1 MKDSAPS
8 PRRLQYLRDYRRRKR
23 SIRLWQ
29 VCLLAGLFALWELTT
44 RLGLSDGFL
53 TSSPSRMAGTLQSL
67 WHSGDLWRHI
77 GTSCL
82 ETVVGFTAG
91 TLLGTAIAVA
101 MWWWEKLARVLDP
114 YLVVLNALPKTALGP
129 IFIVWMGAGMG
140 AIIVMTLAI
149 SLIVTILTMYQGF
162 MTTDPEKLRLMRSL
176 GARRSQMLWLLVFPA
191 NCPTL
196 FNTLKVNVG
205 LSWVGVIMGE
215 FLVSRAGLGYLIVYG
230 SQVFNMDLVMTSVLI
245 LALAAVVMY
254 QLVLRVEKILNR
266 TWGGTVMKKVFA
278 CLLAVCM
285 VLPALAG
292 CSQPQ
297 ETTAVRLSEVTH
309 SVFYAPQYVAI
320 SQGFFAD
327 EGLTVEL
334 SNGGGADKV
343 MTAVVS
349 GQADIGLAGPE
360 ASIYVAQ
367 QGKEDPPVIF
377 AQLTRRD
384 GSFLV
389 GRSDGPFRWEDLR
402 GSTIIGGRAGGVPE
416 MTLEYVLRQHGL
428 TPGEDVTVDTS
439 VQFNMMAGAFTGGG
453 GDYVTLFEPTAT
465 EVEQA
470 GKGYILCSIGQESGE
485 IPYTAYFANRSYLT
499 ANAGTVQRFTNAIAR
514 AQRWV
519 AEHTDREVAEAICGQ
534 FPDTDLAVLERVCA
548 RHREIDA
555 WNLTPVMEQAA
566 LERLETVMTTAGQL
580 KQEEWVDFDRL
591 VDTSF
596 AQKAS

>member
-1 MKDSAPS
+1 
-8 PRRLQYLRDYRRRKR
+8 
-23 SIRLWQ
+23 
-29 VCLLAGLFALWELTT
+29 
-44 RLGLSDGFL
+44 
-53 TSSPSRMAGTLQSL
+53 
-67 WHSGDLWRHI
+67 
-77 GTSCL
+77 
-82 ETVVGFTAG
+82 
-91 TLLGTAIAVA
+91 
-101 MWWWEKLARVLDP
+101 
-114 YLVVLNALPKTALGP
+114 
-129 IFIVWMGAGMG
+129 
-140 AIIVMTLAI
+140 
-149 SLIVTILTMYQGF
+149 
-162 MTTDPEKLRLMRSL
+162 
-176 GARRSQMLWLLVFPA
+176 
-191 NCPTL
+191 
-196 FNTLKVNVG
+196 
-205 LSWVGVIMGE
+205 
-215 FLVSRAGLGYLIVYG
+215 
-230 SQVFNMDLVMTSVLI
+230 
-245 LALAAVVMY
+245 
-254 QLVLRVEKILNR
+254 
-266 TWGGTVMKKVFA
+266 MKKVFA

-285 VLPALAG
+285 VLPAMAG

-297 ETTAVRLSEVTH
+297 ETTVVRLSEVTH

-334 SNGGGADKV
+334 NNGGGADKV

-389 GRSDGPFRWEDLR
+389 GRSDGPFRWENLR

-428 TPGEDVTVDTS
+428 PPGEDVTVDTS

-591 VDTSF
+591 VDNSF